1 MPIPYDSIWFIILFG
16 LAFQIYPNTSSPQK
30 KNTGPRHR
38 RTTKE
43 HHAIGGTGSGATMS
57 WAQQLW
63 ATTLRNKKGMN

>member
-1 MPIPYDSIWFIILFG
+1 MLVNAYTLWFIDSSSSFG
-16 LAFQIYPNTSSPQK
+16 LA
-30 KNTGPRHR
+30 GPRYR